1 MEMLIVNNHI
11 RSWISSKHWNE
22 NTPSH
27 LEININILLGWE
39 LSAPRQIISAWQL
52 KREISLTWNKPK
64 NELEHYT
71 GGNKLKRRAE
81 AQKPKLREGDM

>member
-11 RSWISSKHWNE
+11 RSWMSSKHWNE

-27 LEININILLGWE
+27 LKVNINILLGWE
-39 LSAPRQIISAWQL
+39 LSALRQIISAWQL
-52 KREISLTWNKPK
+52 ERENSLTWNKPT

-71 GGNKLKRRAE
+71 GGNKLKISAE
-81 AQKPKLREGDM
+81 GQKPQLREGDM